1 MSHRTAPWLVAIP
14 AVVIAA
20 GFALGVRLP
29 LPFDG
34 FAIAV
39 AAGLALIL
47 TLAFGLALPA
57 RLLWSDAE
65 RLAHAFSQRHAVS
78 DASAKVALDAITRAH
93 GRAALLRGAS
103 ARFAEPLQDRA
114 RALADRLDGAARE
127 IFYDPDTLSVHR
139 KTLVRSEL
147 IEDAVAAHGALRG
160 RAESDANRAQI
171 AESRAKLT
179 AALDALDDAFDA
191 SETRVAD
198 KLLAQVDVASATAET
213 LLARR
218 SARSLNS

>member
-1 MSHRTAPWLVAIP
+1 MSHRSAPWLVVIP
-14 AVVIAA
+14 AVVIAVV
-20 GFALGVRLP
+20 FVFVLRLP

-34 FAIAV
+34 FA
-39 AAGLALIL
+39 AAAAAALAMIL

-78 DASAKVALDAITRAH
+78 DASARVALDAITRAH
-93 GRAALLRGAS
+93 DRAALLRGAS
-103 ARFAEPLQDRA
+103 GKFAEPLRA
-114 RALADRLDGAARE
+114 RALELADRLDGAARE
-127 IFYDPDTLSVHR
+127 IFYDPDTLGVHR

-147 IEDAVAAHGALRG
+147 IEEAVSAHATLRDRG
-160 RAESDANRAQI
+160 ESDANSAQI
-171 AESRAKLT
+171 AESRARLG

-198 KLLAQVDVASATAET
+198 KLLAQVEVASATAET

-218 SARSLNS
+218 TARN

>member
-1 MSHRTAPWLVAIP
+1 MIHQKAPWLVAI
-14 AVVIAA
+14 AAAVIAA
-20 GFALGVRLP
+20 GFALLVRLP

-34 FAIAV
+34 FAIVA
-39 AAGLALIL
+39 AAGLALLL

-65 RLAHAFSQRHAVS
+65 RLAHAFSQRHGLS

-103 ARFAEPLQDRA
+103 ARFAEPLQARA
-114 RALADRLDGAARE
+114 RELADRLDGAARE

-147 IEDAVAAHGALRG
+147 IEDAVEAHATLRG
-160 RAESDANRAQI
+160 RAETDANRAQM

-179 AALDALDDAFDA
+179 AALDALDEAFDA
-191 SETRVAD
+191 SEARVAD
-198 KLLAQVDVASATAET
+198 KLLAQVDVASATAEA
-213 LLARR
+213 LWRGAPR
-218 SARSLNS
+218 AH